1 MPRDRTLARE
11 NGSRLPTAWTLSSS
25 SLKTATC
32 SPSTSAATP
41 ALGTMSSSGQ
51 TRIAMAS
58 DLNGSRLPTAWTLS
72 SSSLKTA
79 TCSPSTSAAT
89 PALGTM
95 SSSGQTR
102 IAMASDLNGSRLP
115 TAWTLSSSS
124 LKTATCSP
132 STSAATPALG
142 TMSSS
147 GQTRIAMASCSFK
160 VRLPL
165 FGPRRP
171 DLPALGDE
179 LGADPQRVLAHRAA
193 HVVDAAFQVLQPG
206 AGALQPVA
214 GADVEHQE
222 AVDEL
227 NQFLIR

>member
-11 NGSRLPTAWTLSSS
+11 
-25 SLKTATC
+25 
-32 SPSTSAATP
+32 
-41 ALGTMSSSGQ
+41 
-51 TRIAMAS
+51 
-58 DLNGSRLPTAWTLS
+58 
-72 SSSLKTA
+72 
-79 TCSPSTSAAT
+79 
-89 PALGTM
+89 
-95 SSSGQTR
+95 
-102 IAMASDLNGSRLP
+102 NGSRLP

-165 FGPRRP
+165 FGPPRP

-179 LGADPQRVLAHRAA
+179 QHVAVRLVAVHEVAEALQDLGRLDRFLPFAGVAVDELLHLGLELGADPQ
-193 HVVDAAFQVLQPG
+193 
-206 AGALQPVA
+206 
-214 GADVEHQE
+214 
-222 AVDEL
+222 
-227 NQFLIR
+227 